1 MTDKNGKNLINTTR
15 VVTSIVI
22 AAFLAVLGAGWST
35 VATTQELTSEANSI
49 RSTIAD
55 MEHDVD
61 SNSTAISDV
70 RAFIHE
76 QRVQNA
82 LLTKLIQGH
91 TLEIV
96 QLKNDIKLVQK
107 TQALQISNI
116 EERQATANTVLV
128 EIKRLLEK

>member
-1 MTDKNGKNLINTTR
+1 MTDKNEKSLINTTR
-15 VVTSIVI
+15 VVTSLVI
-22 AAFLAVLGAGWST
+22 FALIAVITAGWGT
-35 VATTQELTSEANSI
+35 LATSKELTAEANSI
-49 RSTIAD
+49 KGTIAD

-70 RAFIHE
+70 QAFIHE